1 MGALPSQ
8 KYECVLVEFVKYCNK
23 EPETIRLDF
32 LETCIR
38 PFLKLCDEG
47 EIDVR

>member
-8 KYECVLVEFVKYCNK
+8 KYEEVLVEFVKYCNK
-23 EPETIRLDF
+23 EPKIIRLDY

-38 PFLKLCDEG
+38 PFLRLCNEG